1 MISPLCGGRSPLAFL
16 AGCGHTAKES
26 EFFEHR
32 AMYKN
37 LNHAR
42 FSMTGYKNPTAQDAE
57 LSASQEWWGIDVPYV
72 PAK

>member
-1 MISPLCGGRSPLAFL
+1 MKKLIIAGLALAFL

-32 AMYKN
+32 AMYRN
-37 LNHAR
+37 WNHAK
-42 FSMTGYKNPTAQDAE
+42 FSMAGYKNPSAQDAQ
-57 LSASQEWWGIDVPYV
+57 LSSQQEWWGIDIPYV

>member
-1 MISPLCGGRSPLAFL
+1 MKKLIIAGLALAFL

-37 LNHAR
+37 WDHAR
-42 FSMTGYKNPTAQDAE
+42 FSMTGYKNPTSQDAE
-57 LSASQEWWGIDVPYV
+57 QSSGQEWWGINIPYV